1 MPRILNLLSSCLP
14 VGLCVLLLHFLPLAT
29 GAEPTSTQTHWGRFR
44 GANGCGVHPTCDAP
58 LPWQAAD
65 VNWELPL
72 PGLGNGSPVLNGD
85 LAFVLSAEAD
95 TAELHLIAIDVH
107 DGQTLWTRS
116 FESQRY
122 PIHARSSFASSTPCV
137 NESSVFVCWG
147 NPESTWV
154 VALTHDGQELWK
166 YDLGSYTSQHGFG
179 SSPVLFGKTLVL
191 FDSQD
196 AEELPPGVPPGQS
209 RVIAL
214 HCDTGDLLWETN
226 RTTTRVCYS
235 SPTLFDDPQAG
246 PALLFSNTG
255 DGLFALSLESGQ
267 PLWNNKVF
275 TKRCISTPQVIGGLA
290 IGSEGS
296 GGGGNVL
303 FGVDIADGHEVRL
316 KIDRSAP
323 YVPTPVAKGDLMFLW
338 GDTGIVSCV
347 RLPAGDVLW
356 SKRIGGNVSSSPVI
370 AGDRLIGISEDG
382 TVTIL
387 AAAAEFA
394 ELGRVKLAET
404 CRATPALG
412 EHFILFRTASRLIC
426 VGRP

>member
-1 MPRILNLLSSCLP
+1 MPRISNMPSVCLP
-14 VGLCVLLLHFLPLAT
+14 LGLSFLLLQWASSAI
-29 GAEPTSTQTHWGRFR
+29 GEEPRQHKGLWGRFR
-44 GANGCGVHPTCDAP
+44 GENGCGVHPTCNAP
-58 LPWQAAD
+58 LPWQHSD
-65 VNWELPL
+65 VNWEIPL
-72 PGLGNGSPVLNGD
+72 VGLGNSSPVLYGD
-85 LAFVLSAEAD
+85 LAFVLSADAD
-95 TAELHLIAIDVH
+95 SAEQHLIAIDVH

-116 FESQRY
+116 FASQ
-122 PIHARSSFASSTPCV
+122 PFAIHARSSFASSTPCV

-147 NPESTWV
+147 HPESTWV
-154 VALTHDGQELWK
+154 VALTHDGQEIWK
-166 YDLGSYTSQHGFG
+166 RDLGAYTSQHGFG

-191 FDSQD
+191 FNSQD
-196 AEELPPGVPPGQS
+196 AEQLPPGVPPGQS
-209 RVIAL
+209 RVMAFD
-214 HCDTGDLLWETN
+214 CDSGDLLWETN

-235 SPTLFDDPQAG
+235 SPTLFEDPQAG
-246 PALLFSNTG
+246 AALLFSNTG

-267 PLWNNKVF
+267 PLWNNRVF
-275 TKRCISTPQVIGGLA
+275 SKRCISTPQVICGLA

-296 GGGGNVL
+296 GGGGNIL

-347 RLPAGDVLW
+347 KLPDGEVLW

-370 AGDRLIGISEDG
+370 AGDKLVGISEDG

-387 AAAAEFA
+387 AATAEFT
-394 ELGRVKLAET
+394 ELGRVKLEET

-412 EHFILFRTASRLIC
+412 EHFGLFRTASRLIC